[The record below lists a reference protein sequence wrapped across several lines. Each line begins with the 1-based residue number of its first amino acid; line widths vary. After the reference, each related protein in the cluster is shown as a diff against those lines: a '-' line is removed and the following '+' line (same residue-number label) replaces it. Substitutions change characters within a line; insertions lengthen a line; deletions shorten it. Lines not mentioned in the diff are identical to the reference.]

1 MLKNTKISTR
11 IFIGFGTVLVLAMIV
26 ASVGYFGLINA
37 EQTFSQYRKL
47 ARQTNSDGRIQ
58 ANMLMT
64 RIFAKNFVID
74 ANRRNIDGV
83 RERAEQTLRLI
94 QDSLKLSGTETGRNV
109 LIADLEENLRRYVV
123 KFNEVAELQN
133 TRDNL
138 VSKKLNVLGPK
149 TEQNLTAIMTSALD
163 DGDAKAAY
171 EAGSTLRSLMLGRLY
186 ANRFLIEN
194 DEASRARA
202 IREFRDVEFNYLKLA
217 VELENESRKALAE
230 NVQANQSEYLKAFDE
245 VHQVIIAR
253 NNIIK
258 FELDRIGPAV
268 ASRIERLKLAIKH
281 EQDTLGPAAE
291 KALTQ
296 SVVLTTVVSVIAI
309 LIGLL
314 AAGAIG
320 AGITRPI
327 RKLTKTATAIG
338 AGDLKQEIDIDREDE
353 IGVLAK
359 AFAAM
364 RESITEKVVILEQE
378 NAERKRAEAELAETH
393 LNLEKIVEDR
403 TAELETAR
411 DDAEQATKAKAEF
424 LATMSHEIRTPMNG
438 VIGMIDLLAQS
449 KLSGEQMEMANTVR
463 SSAYALLTII
473 NDILDFSKIE
483 AGKLDLEELPMSI
496 CDVVDGVTETLAPT
510 ARDKGIGIH
519 SYIDPEI
526 PDGLIGDSVR
536 LRQILFN
543 LGGNAVKFTEEG
555 HVTLRADRIPS
566 SDPENVGVRLQIK
579 DTGIGIS
586 EEAQKSL
593 FKAFTQAESSTTRRF
608 GGTGLGLTISQRLLA
623 VMEGRILVESKLGEG
638 SCFTAIINLP
648 IAEDHSIKSDGFEFA
663 GKNMLLAV
671 QDPFLAETLP
681 KYLTIGERR

>member
-338 AGDLKQEIDIDREDE
+338 A
-353 IGVLAK
+353 
-359 AFAAM
+359 
-364 RESITEKVVILEQE
+364 
-378 NAERKRAEAELAETH
+378 
-393 LNLEKIVEDR
+393 
-403 TAELETAR
+403 
-411 DDAEQATKAKAEF
+411 
-424 LATMSHEIRTPMNG
+424 
-438 VIGMIDLLAQS
+438 
-449 KLSGEQMEMANTVR
+449 
-463 SSAYALLTII
+463 
-473 NDILDFSKIE
+473 
-483 AGKLDLEELPMSI
+483 
-496 CDVVDGVTETLAPT
+496 
-510 ARDKGIGIH
+510 
-519 SYIDPEI
+519 
-526 PDGLIGDSVR
+526 
-536 LRQILFN
+536 
-543 LGGNAVKFTEEG
+543 
-555 HVTLRADRIPS
+555 
-566 SDPENVGVRLQIK
+566 
-579 DTGIGIS
+579 
-586 EEAQKSL
+586 
-593 FKAFTQAESSTTRRF
+593 
-608 GGTGLGLTISQRLLA
+608 
-623 VMEGRILVESKLGEG
+623 
-638 SCFTAIINLP
+638 
-648 IAEDHSIKSDGFEFA
+648 
-663 GKNMLLAV
+663 
-671 QDPFLAETLP
+671 
-681 KYLTIGERR
+681 